1 MVWRSELFMH
11 KERIQHLLQLYAA
24 NQASRE
30 EVEELFV
37 WLKEQEGDDVLKKF
51 ILDAAD
57 KEVPNTTLVQ
67 SDWDRIWHSVESAT
81 TNTHTSAKIVRSF
94 WRSPRVLRGMAAA
107 VLLLVMAGSAWF
119 FFSRPENNGN
129 LIVVTAADKKD
140 IKPGS
145 NKALLTL
152 GDGTTIVL
160 DTVQTGLLALQ
171 GQTKIIKQNTAQL
184 IYNST
189 STSEQKAG
197 EVLYNTVT
205 TPHGGQF
212 QLVLSDGTKVWLNA
226 GSSLYFPASFSA
238 SKRMVQLT
246 GEAYFEVAT
255 LRLRSGQKKPFIV
268 NILSSTGGGG
278 GGRVEVLGTHFNV
291 NAYNNESAIKT
302 TLIEGKVKVS
312 AVESPKDGKTE
323 SQESSSNPTN
333 NKLQTTNSK
342 LLIPGKQAILNT
354 QTQTIKVTDANTEQ
368 AVAWKNGYFRFK
380 ETGIRELMRQVERW
394 YNVEVEYRTDR
405 TDQYYTG
412 VVSRSQNISALLQT
426 LELTGTVH
434 FQIDNNPEKGKQG
447 KIIVLP

>member
-1 MVWRSELFMH
+1 MH

-24 NQASRE
+24 NQASRD

-37 WLKEQEGDDVLKKF
+37 WLKEQKGDDELKKF
-51 ILDAAD
+51 IFDAAD
-57 KEVPNTTLVQ
+57 NEVPNTTLVQ

-81 TNTHTSAKIVRSF
+81 AGAHTSAKIVRPF
-94 WRSPRVLRGMAAA
+94 WRSSRVLRGMAAA

-119 FFSRPENNGN
+119 FFSRPGNNGN
-129 LIVVTAADKKD
+129 LIVVTVAGKKD
-140 IKPGS
+140 ITPGS

-152 GDGTTIVL
+152 GDGTTIAL

-171 GQTKIIKQNTAQL
+171 GQTKIIKQNSAGL
-184 IYNST
+184 IYNSQ

-226 GSSLYFPASFSA
+226 GSSLYFPATFLA

-255 LRLRSGQKKPFIV
+255 LRLRSGQKMPFIV
-268 NILSSTGGGG
+268 NILPSTAGVR

-291 NAYNNESAIKT
+291 NAYDDEKDT
-302 TLIEGKVKVS
+302 KVTLLEGKVRVVK
-312 AVESPKDGKTE
+312 ESGGKKYE
-323 SQESSSNPTN
+323 VGGKKNEVML
-333 NKLQTTNSK
+333 K
-342 LLIPGKQAILNT
+342 PG
-354 QTQTIKVTDANTEQ
+354 EQ
-368 AVAWKNGYFRFK
+368 AVMAGNSRLTIDDSPLTIDHSPNVQQVMAWKNGYFRFK

-394 YNVEVEYRTDR
+394 YNVEVEYKTDC

-434 FQIDNNPEKGKQG
+434 FQIDNHPQKGKQG

>member
-1 MVWRSELFMH
+1 MN

-30 EVEELFV
+30 EVAELFE
-37 WLKEQEGDDVLKKF
+37 WLKEQEGEDALKNF
-51 ILDAAD
+51 IFDAAD
-57 KEVPNTTLVQ
+57 KEVHSTTLPQ
-67 SDWDRIWHSVESAT
+67 SDWDKIWHPVKLAT
-81 TNTHTSAKIVRSF
+81 TEENATAKIVRPF
-94 WRSPRVLRGMAAA
+94 WPSRMLRGMAAA
-107 VLLLVMAGSAWF
+107 VLLLIMAGSAWF
-119 FFSRPENNGN
+119 YFSRPKTNSAP
-129 LIVVTAADKKD
+129 VVASVKTKKD
-140 IKPGS
+140 IAPGG

-184 IYNST
+184 IYNSL

-212 QLVLSDGTKVWLNA
+212 QLVLPDGTKVWLNA
-226 GSSLYFPASFSA
+226 GSSLCFPATFSA
-238 SKRMVQLT
+238 PKRIVQLT

-255 LRLRSGQKKPFIV
+255 LPLSSAKGEKRKRPFIV
-268 NILSSTGGGG
+268 SVLTAKGAAPR
-278 GGRVEVLGTHFNV
+278 GRIEVLGTHFNI
-291 NAYNNESAIKT
+291 NAYDDEPAIKT
-302 TLIEGKVKVS
+302 TLLEGSVKV
-312 AVESPKDGKTE
+312 VKR
-323 SQESSSNPTN
+323 
-333 NKLQTTNSK
+333 QTANSK
-342 LLIPGKQAILNT
+342 EIGVILKPGEQASLSQSSQTSHLIPVKT
-354 QTQTIKVTDANTEQ
+354 VQTEA

-394 YNVEVEYRTDR
+394 YDVEVEYKTDH

-434 FQIDNNPEKGKQG
+434 FQIENHPAKGKQG

>member
-1 MVWRSELFMH
+1 MH

-37 WLKEQEGDDVLKKF
+37 WLKEQEGDEALQKF
-51 ILDAAD
+51 IFDAAG
-57 KEVPNTTLVQ
+57 KEAQIPTLVQ
-67 SDWDRIWHSVESAT
+67 SDWDKIWHSVESAT
-81 TNTHTSAKIVRSF
+81 AGARTSPKIVRPF
-94 WRSPRVLRGMAAA
+94 WQSRVARVAAA

-119 FFSRPENNGN
+119 FFSRTENKGN

-140 IKPGS
+140 IIPGG
-145 NKALLTL
+145 NKAILTL
-152 GDGTTIVL
+152 GDGTTIAL

-171 GQTKIIKQNTAQL
+171 GKTRIIKQNTAGL
-184 IYNST
+184 IYNSQV
-189 STSEQKAG
+189 TSEQKAG

-212 QLVLSDGTKVWLNA
+212 QLVLPDGTKVWLNA
-226 GSSLYFPASFSA
+226 GSSLYFPATFSA
-238 SKRMVQLT
+238 FKRTVQLT

-255 LRLRSGQKKPFIV
+255 VRLRSGQKMPFIV
-268 NILSSTGGGG
+268 NIPPSTTGVG

-291 NAYNNESAIKT
+291 NAYDDESAIKA
-302 TLIEGKVKVS
+302 TLLEGKVRVVKRETAKNKEL
-312 AVESPKDGKTE
+312 AVVLK
-323 SQESSSNPTN
+323 
-333 NKLQTTNSK
+333 
-342 LLIPGKQAILNT
+342 PG
-354 QTQTIKVTDANTEQ
+354 EQ
-368 AVAWKNGYFRFK
+368 AVLSRANSPLTIHHSPNVQQVMAWKNGYFRFK

-434 FQIDNNPEKGKQG
+434 FQIDNNPAKGKQG

>member
-1 MVWRSELFMH
+1 MS

-37 WLKEQEGDDVLKKF
+37 WLKEQEGDDALKKF
-51 ILDAAD
+51 IFETAD
-57 KEVPNTTLVQ
+57 KEEHNTTLHQ
-67 SDWDRIWHSVESAT
+67 SDWDSIWQSVESAT
-81 TNTHTSAKIVRSF
+81 TSNTPAKIVRLF
-94 WRSPRVLRGMAAA
+94 WPRIAAA

-119 FFSRPENNGN
+119 YFSRPKEN
-129 LIVVTAADKKD
+129 LIVVVSPTTNKKD
-140 IKPGS
+140 ISPGG

-152 GDGTTIVL
+152 ADGTTIVL

-184 IYNST
+184 IYNSG
-189 STSEQKAG
+189 STSEQKAR

-212 QLVLSDGTKVWLNA
+212 QLVLPDGTKVWLNA
-226 GSSLYFPASFSA
+226 GSSLCFPATFS
-238 SKRMVQLT
+238 SPKRIVQLT
-246 GEAYFEVAT
+246 GEAYFEVAPLILPT
-255 LRLRSGQKKPFIV
+255 GRDGGGSHKVPFIV
-268 NILSSTGGGG
+268 KINTPSGTKGEI
-278 GGRVEVLGTHFNV
+278 EVLGTHFNV
-291 NAYNNESAIKT
+291 NAYNNEAEIKATLLEGSIKITKDAASAILKPGQQAS
-302 TLIEGKVKVS
+302 L
-312 AVESPKDGKTE
+312 
-323 SQESSSNPTN
+323 SQTSQKSNA
-333 NKLQTTNSK
+333 
-342 LLIPGKQAILNT
+342 IPVRT
-354 QTQTIKVTDANTEQ
+354 ANTEQ

-394 YNVEVEYRTDR
+394 YDVDVEFRTDH

-412 VVSRSQNISALLQT
+412 MVSRSQNISALLQT

-434 FQIDNNPEKGKQG
+434 FQIDSNPANGKQG

>member
-11 KERIQHLLQLYAA
+11 KERIQRLLQLYAA

-30 EVEELFV
+30 EMEELFV
-37 WLKEQEGDDVLKKF
+37 WLKEQEGDDALKKF
-51 ILDAAD
+51 IFDAAD
-57 KEVPNTTLVQ
+57 KEVHNTTLHQ

-81 TNTHTSAKIVRSF
+81 TDTHTSPKIVRPF
-94 WRSPRVLRGMAAA
+94 WPRIAAA
-107 VLLLVMAGSAWF
+107 VVLLVMAGSAWF
-119 FFSRPENNGN
+119 YFSRPKTNSAPGV
-129 LIVVTAADKKD
+129 ITVTTKKD
-140 IKPGS
+140 ITPGS

-152 GDGTTIVL
+152 GDGTTIEL

-184 IYNST
+184 IYNSP
-189 STSEQKAG
+189 STSEQKTG
-197 EVLYNTVT
+197 EVLYNRVT

-212 QLVLSDGTKVWLNA
+212 QLVLPDGTKVWLNA
-226 GSSLYFPASFSA
+226 GSSLCFPATFSA

-246 GEAYFEVAT
+246 GEAYFEVAKASDS
-255 LRLRSGQKKPFIV
+255 RGHRIPFAV
-268 NILSSTGGGG
+268 NIPPPTGRGVG

-302 TLIEGKVKVS
+302 TLLEGKVKVS
-312 AVESPKDGKTE
+312 TISPSSTLRTE
-323 SQESSSNPTN
+323 ANTPSTTLRATN
-333 NKLQTTNSK
+333 YK
-342 LLIPGKQAILNT
+342 LLLPGKQAILNT

-434 FQIDNNPEKGKQG
+434 FQIDNHKAKGKQG
-447 KIIVLP
+447 KIIVFP

>member
-1 MVWRSELFMH
+1 MH
-11 KERIQHLLQLYAA
+11 KERIQHLLQLYGA

-37 WLKEQEGDDVLKKF
+37 WLKEQEGDDALKKF
-51 ILDAAD
+51 IFDAAD
-57 KEVPNTTLVQ
+57 KEGHDTTLHQ
-67 SDWDRIWHSVESAT
+67 NDWDSIWHSVESAT
-81 TNTHTSAKIVRSF
+81 TGTHTSAKIVRPF
-94 WRSPRVLRGMAAA
+94 WPRIAAA
-107 VLLLVMAGSAWF
+107 VVLLVMAGSAWF
-119 FFSRPENNGN
+119 FFSRPQNSGN
-129 LIVVTAADKKD
+129 LIVVTATDKKD
-140 IKPGS
+140 IAPGS

-171 GQTKIIKQNTAQL
+171 GQTKIIKGNTAQL
-184 IYNST
+184 IYNSLA
-189 STSEQKAG
+189 TSEQRAG

-212 QLVLSDGTKVWLNA
+212 QLVLPDGTKVWLNA
-226 GSSLYFPASFSA
+226 GSSLCFPATFSA

-246 GEAYFEVAT
+246 GEAYFEVAS
-255 LRLRSGQKKPFIV
+255 LPLSSAKGEKRKRPFIV
-268 NILSSTGGGG
+268 SVLTAKGTAPRGQI
-278 GGRVEVLGTHFNV
+278 EVLGTHFNI
-291 NAYNNESAIKT
+291 NAYDDEPAIKT
-302 TLIEGKVKVS
+302 TLLEGSVKVS
-312 AVESPKDGKTE
+312 KDAASIIIKPGEQVSISHSSQLSRPIPVQTE
-323 SQESSSNPTN
+323 
-333 NKLQTTNSK
+333 
-342 LLIPGKQAILNT
+342 G
-354 QTQTIKVTDANTEQ
+354 

-394 YNVEVEYRTDR
+394 YDVEVEYRTDR

-434 FQIDNNPEKGKQG
+434 FQIDNHPEKGKQG